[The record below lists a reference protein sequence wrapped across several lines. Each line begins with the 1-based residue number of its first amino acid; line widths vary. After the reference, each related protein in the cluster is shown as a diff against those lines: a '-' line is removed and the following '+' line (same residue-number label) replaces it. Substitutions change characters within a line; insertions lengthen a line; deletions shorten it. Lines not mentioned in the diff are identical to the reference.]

1 MSGRLSQLIWH
12 VRSRP
17 PYRQTNRQI
26 FRNNK
31 PDPDPDP
38 DHPKLT
44 NPSSPNSNPTSN
56 SHPNPNPNPRYLEL
70 LAKERK
76 KSGYVP
82 PQQTPAP
89 GWL

>member
-1 MSGRLSQLIWH
+1 MPVRVRVRVGVRVRVRVGVGVRVRVRLSL
-12 VRSRP
+12 RGR
-17 PYRQTNRQI
+17 TT
-26 FRNNK
+26 
-31 PDPDPDP
+31 
-38 DHPKLT
+38 LT
-44 NPSSPNSNPTSN
+44 
-56 SHPNPNPNPRYLEL
+56 PRYLEL